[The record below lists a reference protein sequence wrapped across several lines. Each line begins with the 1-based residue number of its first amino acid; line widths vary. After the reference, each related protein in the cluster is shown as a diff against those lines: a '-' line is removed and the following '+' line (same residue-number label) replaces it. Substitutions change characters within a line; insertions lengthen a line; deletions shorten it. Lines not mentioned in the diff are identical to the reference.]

1 MKKKGQPLKRGKGK
15 GGKREG
21 ERGRERGKREE
32 GRGKRGRDKGKGVIV
47 VREGDRGGG
56 SFREKGRDKDTFE
69 GKG

>member
-1 MKKKGQPLKRGKGK
+1 LKRGKGK

>member
-1 MKKKGQPLKRGKGK
+1 MKKKGSTLEKGK
-15 GGKREG
+15 GERGKREG